1 MIRTA
6 VVGGTDTA
14 GELNDRIAAM
24 QSAALACLDVAARH
38 KRNCRRLAA
47 LNLATVAIW
56 ILREITRCEWGARI

>member
-1 MIRTA
+1 M
-6 VVGGTDTA
+6 TDTA

-56 ILREITRCEWGARI
+56 ILREITR